1 MGSFSKLD
9 QGRKD
14 RAVSII
20 ESWRKKQRERENE
33 MINKLY
39 ERADQL
45 NDLQVMKILKAVFLE
60 FGKNAL
66 GVAFIRQAA
75 GKINP
80 LVGGS
85 IVPTDS
91 EEIECWINQDL
102 AKADLNL
109 KQTIFVTMAYDI
121 FKANVITSAALIQK
135 VDELISDVKKNQGG
149 EA

>member
-1 MGSFSKLD
+1 M
-9 QGRKD
+9 
-14 RAVSII
+14 SII
-20 ESWRKKQRERENE
+20 DSWRNAKKQRENE
-33 MINKLY
+33 MIQKLY

-45 NDLQVMKILKAVFLE
+45 NDAQLMLILKGVFLE

-75 GKINP
+75 GKINL

-85 IVPTDS
+85 IVPTDA

-109 KQTIFVTMAYDI
+109 KQTIFVTMAFDI
-121 FKANVITSAALIQK
+121 FKANVISSAALIQK
-135 VDELISDVKKNQGG
+135 VDELISDVKKNSGESLDGG
-149 EA
+149 SGNG

>member
-1 MGSFSKLD
+1 M
-9 QGRKD
+9 
-14 RAVSII
+14 SII
-20 ESWRKKQRERENE
+20 DSWRNARRQRENE
-33 MINKLY
+33 MIQKLY
-39 ERADQL
+39 DRADQL
-45 NDLQVMKILKAVFLE
+45 NDAQLMQILKGVFLE

-66 GVAFIRQAA
+66 GVAFIRQAS

-80 LVGGS
+80 LVGGR